1 VVCLGF
7 SLLGVPVRE
16 ADPTDSNDVA
26 GVDEAPA
33 PALRRPSMPRL
44 RRHPAEAAL
53 AGESVAVA
61 APLEEATP

>member
-1 VVCLGF
+1 
-7 SLLGVPVRE
+7 
-16 ADPTDSNDVA
+16 
-26 GVDEAPA
+26 
-33 PALRRPSMPRL
+33 L